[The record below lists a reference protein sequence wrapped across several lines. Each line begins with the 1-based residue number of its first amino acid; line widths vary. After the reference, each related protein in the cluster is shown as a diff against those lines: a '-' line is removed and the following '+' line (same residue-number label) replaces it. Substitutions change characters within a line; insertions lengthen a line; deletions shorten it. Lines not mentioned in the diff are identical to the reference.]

1 MERAVQLAN
10 KAVGYTSPNPSVGAL
25 IVKDGKVI
33 GEGFTLPRGQ
43 HHAEIGALR
52 QAGSQAKGSALYTTL
67 EPCCTFGRTPP
78 CTTAIIEAGIETCLL
93 YTSPSPRDRG

>member
-33 GEGFTLPRGQ
+33 GEGFTLPPGQ
-43 HHAEIGALR
+43 HHAEIVALR

-67 EPCCTFGRTPP
+67 SLVVPLAEHP
-78 CTTAIIEAGIETCLL
+78 LV
-93 YTSPSPRDRG
+93 PRQLSRPV